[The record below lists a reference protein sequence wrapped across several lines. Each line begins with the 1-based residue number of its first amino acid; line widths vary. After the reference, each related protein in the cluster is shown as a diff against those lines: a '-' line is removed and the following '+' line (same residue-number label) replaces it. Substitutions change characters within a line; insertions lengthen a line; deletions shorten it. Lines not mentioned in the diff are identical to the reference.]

1 MKAVFTYCICPQYA
15 YYDENLYLLRIYICF
30 HSNSYQKSRMLKRI
44 QQSCLFFGV
53 LENSIGNESLKFG
66 ENVISSDMLRN
77 DEVVPF
83 HNPELIRKNFPE
95 REGDYLKLPKVV

>member
-1 MKAVFTYCICPQYA
+1 MFSLEQLSKIKNAKEDTTI
-15 YYDENLYLLRIYICF
+15 L
-30 HSNSYQKSRMLKRI
+30 S
-44 QQSCLFFGV
+44 FFGV